1 MLLTTDHMPG
11 KKYEILGLV
20 VGRYPAITDG
30 FEKAKGKMVEEAE
43 KLDADAII
51 DVHFASSVS
60 EVVTYGTAVK
70 TCRSNW
76 WTPSIMRKW
85 HRVD

>member
-1 MLLTTDHMPG
+1 M
-11 KKYEILGLV
+11 I
-20 VGRYPAITDG
+20 
-30 FEKAKGKMVEEAE
+30 EEAQ
-43 KLDADAII
+43 KLDANAII

-76 WTPSIMRKW
+76 WTLSIMRKW